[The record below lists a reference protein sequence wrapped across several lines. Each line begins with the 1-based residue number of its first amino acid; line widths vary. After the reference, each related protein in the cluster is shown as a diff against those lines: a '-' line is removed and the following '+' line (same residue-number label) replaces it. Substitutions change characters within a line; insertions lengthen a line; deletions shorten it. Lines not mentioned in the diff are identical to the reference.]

1 MPILARFTAVNLLP
15 YEHIVKMVD
24 FIEKHPVTSSSYET
38 MKNASILMKLETNVD
53 WKMISLTACS
63 ILNFLLPWHL
73 GYFSKLRKITILHY
87 FFPCTGLNF
96 LLPWQ
101 RGGYTITVYCKDLL
115 QFLPFLLKLIVL
127 AISFISYYSK

>member
-15 YEHIVKMVD
+15 HEHIEKMVV
-24 FIEKHPVTSSSYET
+24 FFEKHPVTSSNCYET
-38 MKNASILMKLETNVD
+38 MKNASILMKLATNVD
-53 WKMISLTACS
+53 WKIISLTACS
-63 ILNFLLPWHL
+63 ILNFLLPRQL
-73 GYFSKLRKITILHY
+73 GYFSKLRKITILL

-101 RGGYTITVYCKDLL
+101 RGGHTITVYCEDLL
-115 QFLPFLLKLIVL
+115 QFLPFLLKLTDL